1 MAKKIGFWK
10 RLAMVFSEKKA
21 QELRNE
27 GETVA
32 MKFYTGELEKMQ
44 SNFESFVGRIR
55 VTEPEGYIDT
65 DPWETRP
72 IRKAILDARNLHM
85 ISSMVPMEHV
95 LEEDVIRNFAHQNMM
110 FAVNNRVTASNPEI
124 VNVCI
129 ESMQREAEREIGK
142 YLLENG
148 YASYSLNKDRIEPSL
163 LILNVKLNLLN
174 RQK

>member
-1 MAKKIGFWK
+1 
-10 RLAMVFSEKKA
+10 MVFSEKKA

-32 MKFYTGELEKMQ
+32 MKFYTGELEKMK
-44 SNFESFVGRIR
+44 SNFESFVARIKEA
-55 VTEPEGYIDT
+55 EPEGYVDT

-95 LEEDVIRNFAHQNMM
+95 LEEDTIRNFAHQNMM
-110 FAVNNRVTASNPEI
+110 FAVNSRVTASNPET

-163 LILNVKLNLLN
+163 LILNVRLNLLN